1 MFTTVV
7 YIIVYFMLLLY
18 LIRFIKINC
27 TNGNNNIYLC
37 RSTNV
42 YIIIVNKSY
51 CQCFHNNNIYQR

>member
-1 MFTTVV
+1 MFTTVL
-7 YIIVYFMLLLY
+7 YTIVYFALLLY
-18 LIRFIKINC
+18 LVGFIKINC